1 MQLNFEPIELDKQFD
16 YLDYFASC
24 SQKSSDYSFV
34 NLWGWAEEY
43 GLFWAWTDDLIWI
56 KQTIPETV
64 YWAPVGQWEPV
75 DWNNCLEKIEDSEIS
90 FTRVPEKLLHF
101 WKTSIGNRLTIEEAR
116 GHWDYLYSLTD
127 LVELKG
133 KRFHKKK
140 NLLNQFKKNY
150 DFEYV
155 PFGTEMVNLAKAMQ
169 NDWCTWRDCE
179 SSETLTAENKAI
191 ARVLNSCEKLK
202 TLTGAALS
210 VEGKMAAYTL
220 GEILTGDTLV
230 IHFEKGGPE
239 YKGVYQAIN
248 QMFLEQAN
256 ENIVTVNREQDLDNE
271 GLRKA
276 KLSYN
281 PADFIKKYRVTLLEV
296 PR

>member
-1 MQLNFEPIELDKQFD
+1 MQLNFEPIELDKQSD

-56 KQTIPETV
+56 KQTIPETI
-64 YWAPVGQWEPV
+64 YWAPVGQWEPI
-75 DWNNCLEKIEDSEIS
+75 DWNNCFEKIADSGIS
-90 FTRVPEKLLHF
+90 FTRVPEKLLHY

-116 GHWDYLYSLTD
+116 GHWDYLYSQKELA
-127 LVELKG
+127 ELKG
-133 KRFHKKK
+133 KRLHKKK

-155 PFGTEMVNLAKAMQ
+155 PFGAEMVDMAKAMQ

-179 SSETLTAENKAI
+179 SSETLSAENNAI
-191 ARVLNSCEKLK
+191 SRVLNSYEKLK
-202 TLTGAALS
+202 GLTGASLI
-210 VEGKMAAYTL
+210 VNHKMAAYTL
-220 GEILTGDTLV
+220 AEIPADDTLI
-230 IHFEKGGPE
+230 IHFEKGDPE

-248 QMFLEQAN
+248 QMFLEQTN
-256 ENIVTVNREQDLDNE
+256 ENIMTVNREQDLDNE

-276 KLSYN
+276 KLSYH
-281 PADFIKKYRVTLLEV
+281 PVDFIKKYSVILLEAI
-296 PR
+296 